1 MDRLDTRSLLELA
14 VKSADNMILT
24 AKKLEKDELTANKA
38 NALVNSYRSA
48 GQLYL
53 EVVKA
58 VEGSSVIVLQDN
70 RTPTE
75 LSQADRERLDR
86 ISDLLSGKS
95 GKRKSRKKQEG

>member
-1 MDRLDTRSLLELA
+1 MDRLEARSLLELA

-24 AKKLEKDELTANKA
+24 AKKLEKNELTANKA

-70 RTPTE
+70 RTLTE

-86 ISDLLSGKS
+86 ISDLLTGKS
-95 GKRKSRKKQEG
+95 GKRKNRKKQEG